1 MVGEHEC
8 GAVGGR
14 NLKKKKLCQ
23 LANAPFL
30 GSVAQ
35 YTLKT

>member
-1 MVGEHEC
+1 MWGS
-8 GAVGGR
+8 GR
-14 NLKKKKLCQ
+14 KKSEKKKLCQ
-23 LANAPFL
+23 LANALFF